1 MWDVPRPTTN
11 LQLASRLQRLVV
23 CIVRL
28 HKERLQG
35 GSQEG
40 ELDVLFPPL
49 GRRNKKSSL
58 FQSLNLILATH
69 AREDF
74 SHWPYGKSKK
84 GVRVHSYYWERRRG
98 SGNQLHS
105 YKNQSRHSVLDTYKQ
120 RIYEVNS
127 DGSEACLESSAQVKA
142 YGHRQLC
149 FVPISRVVEYA

>member
-74 SHWPYGKSKK
+74 PYWPCEKSKK

-105 YKNQSRHSVLDTYKQ
+105 YKNQSRHSALDTYKQ
-120 RIYEVNS
+120 RICEINS
-127 DGSEACLESSAQVKA
+127 DGSETGPENRGQVKA
-142 YGHRQLC
+142 YGRRQLC
-149 FVPISRVVEYA
+149 LAPIGRVVEYA